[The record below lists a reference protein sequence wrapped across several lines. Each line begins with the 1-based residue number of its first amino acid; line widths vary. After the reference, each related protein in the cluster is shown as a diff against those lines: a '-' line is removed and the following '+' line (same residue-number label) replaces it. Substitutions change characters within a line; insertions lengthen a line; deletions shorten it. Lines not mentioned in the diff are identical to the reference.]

1 MTSHPETLRRVGT
14 LYWLLAFG
22 QAVHS
27 IEEMRT
33 GLYNFFWTV
42 TGLLHDAFPSF
53 PQFRWDAVTFAVVNM
68 GIITF
73 VMGIAP
79 FVREGRGWALR
90 LAAAVAIIEV
100 LNGIGHISAAIYF
113 GGYVPGAASAPL
125 LLVLGVVLL
134 RELRSHAGRA

>member
-1 MTSHPETLRRVGT
+1 MANEEKLRRVGT
-14 LYWLLAFG
+14 LYWLLGFG
-22 QAVHS
+22 QAMHS

-42 TGLLHDAFPSF
+42 TGLIHDAFPSF

-73 VMGIAP
+73 VLGMAP
-79 FVREGRGWALR
+79 FVREGRGWALS
-90 LAAAVAIIEV
+90 LAAVVAVIEI
-100 LNGIGHISAAIYF
+100 LNGMGHLSAAFYF

-125 LLVLGVVLL
+125 LLILGAVLL
-134 RELRSHAGRA
+134 RELLRGREGS